1 MNNIILQLILYQM
14 IFCEIIIIM
23 ELSLNIL
30 TFLMNVN
37 LLKIILSKKRIKY
50 IQFVKI
56 SSY

>member
-50 IQFVKI
+50 SICNN
-56 SSY
+56 

>member
-37 LLKIILSKKRIKY
+37 LLKIILSKKKD
-50 IQFVKI
+50 KI
-56 SSY
+56 FNL

>member
-1 MNNIILQLILYQM
+1 M
-14 IFCEIIIIM
+14 IFCQIIIIM

-30 TFLMNVN
+30 TFLMNIN
-37 LLKIILSKKRIKY
+37 LFEIILSKRIKY